1 MQYHVELICSG
12 CLRIVALYEGDTAST
27 NNEEIFSETI
37 RLHRTDPLNRDCPY
51 SLLPAAPEGVFPW

>member
-27 NNEEIFSETI
+27 NNEEIFSDTL
-37 RLHRTDPLNRDCPY
+37 RVHRTDPGNRDCPY
-51 SLLPAAPEGVFPW
+51 FLDAAPEEVFPW